1 MKEFMQEEV
10 SKVLVFLSRQMEIS
24 MKEVGKIAK
33 RMGSDL
39 KFTIIYLNFTKAIL
53 KMIRG
58 KGKESMFLPVET
70 ALKDNGQMMLRMAK
84 EL

>member
-1 MKEFMQEEV
+1 
-10 SKVLVFLSRQMEIS
+10 

-70 ALKDNGQMMLRMAK
+70 ALKDNG
-84 EL
+84 